1 MSVKNIV
8 SLLLPAFLLWIGA
21 SLQKQAPTDSL
32 PKQRLVLWAWER
44 PEDLSFIDPQ
54 STAVA
59 YLANSIFISAQGITS
74 RPRLQPLA
82 LPTGSERIAVV
93 RIESRN
99 LAAAIPGLRLSKRLV
114 DECCELVVQQRVKHL
129 QIDYDARVSERP
141 FYRDFLTRL
150 HAALPQ
156 GTYLSITALTSWC
169 LGDPWIADL
178 PIDEAVPMAFR
189 MGRDG
194 AAVRAFLKNN
204 GSFDLP
210 VCRGSLGIS
219 LDEMPPLLPKHKRL
233 YVFNPKPWTQQDV
246 EAIKKE
252 MQL

>member
-1 MSVKNIV
+1 MKKCHIAAGVI
-8 SLLLPAFLLWIGA
+8 FLLCGF
-21 SLQKQAPTDSL
+21 LTFQKATIRRDRGCGSR
-32 PKQRLVLWAWER
+32 RLVLWAWER

-54 STAVA
+54 HTAVA
-59 YLANSIFISAQGITS
+59 YLANSIFISEQGITS

-82 LPTGSERIAVV
+82 LPTGTERIAVV

-99 LAAAIPGLRLSKRLV
+99 LPATLPGLQLSKRLV
-114 DECCELVVQQRVKHL
+114 DKCYELVLRERVDHL

-150 HAALPQ
+150 RAALPQ
-156 GTYLSITALTSWC
+156 RTHLSITALTSWC

-178 PIDEAVPMAFR
+178 PIDEAVPMVFR

-194 AAVRAFLKNN
+194 AAIRDFLKS
-204 GSFDLP
+204 GGGFDLP
-210 VCRGSLGIS
+210 VCHGSMGIS
-219 LDEMPPLLPKHKRL
+219 LDEMPPLLPKNKRL
-233 YVFNPKPWTQQDV
+233 YVFNPKPWTPRDIAV
-246 EAIKKE
+246 LKKE

>member
-1 MSVKNIV
+1 MMRKLRIAAGVI
-8 SLLLPAFLLWIGA
+8 LLSCGFSAFHPATEQRRRGHN
-21 SLQKQAPTDSL
+21 P
-32 PKQRLVLWAWER
+32 PRLVLWAWER
-44 PEDLSFIDPQ
+44 PEDLGFIDPQ
-54 STAVA
+54 DTAVA
-59 YLANSIFISAQGITS
+59 YLADSIFISEQGITS
-74 RPRLQPLA
+74 HPRLQPLA
-82 LPTGSERIAVV
+82 LPAGTERIAVV

-99 LAAAIPGLRLSKRLV
+99 LADALPGLQLSKRLV
-114 DECCELVVQQRVKHL
+114 DECCELVVRERVKHL

-141 FYRDFLTRL
+141 FYHDLLTRL
-150 HAALPQ
+150 RAILPQ

-194 AAVRAFLKNN
+194 AAVRNFLKTN

-233 YVFNPKPWTQQDV
+233 YVFNPKPWTARDV
-246 EAIKKE
+246 AALQKE
-252 MQL
+252 N

>member
-1 MSVKNIV
+1 MNKRQLAAGMI
-8 SLLLPAFLLWIGA
+8 LLLCGFPA
-21 SLQKQAPTDSL
+21 LQMAAARCDPG
-32 PKQRLVLWAWER
+32 PNPRRLVLWAWER
-44 PEDLSFIDPQ
+44 PEDLNFIDPHN
-54 STAVA
+54 TAVA
-59 YLANSIFISAQGITS
+59 YLASTIFISEQGISS
-74 RPRLQPLA
+74 RPRLQPLT
-82 LPTGSERIAVV
+82 LPAGSERIAVV

-99 LAAAIPGLRLSKRLV
+99 LAATLPGLRLSKRLV
-114 DECCELVVQQRVKHL
+114 DECCELVVRERLEHL

-150 HAALPQ
+150 RAALPQ
-156 GTYLSITALTSWC
+156 RTHLSITALASWC

-178 PIDEAVPMAFR
+178 PIDEAVPMVFR
-189 MGRDG
+189 MGRDC

-210 VCRGSLGIS
+210 ISAGSLGVS
-219 LDEMPPLLPKHKRL
+219 LDEMPPLLPL
-233 YVFNPKPWTQQDV
+233 YVFSPKPWTQQAV